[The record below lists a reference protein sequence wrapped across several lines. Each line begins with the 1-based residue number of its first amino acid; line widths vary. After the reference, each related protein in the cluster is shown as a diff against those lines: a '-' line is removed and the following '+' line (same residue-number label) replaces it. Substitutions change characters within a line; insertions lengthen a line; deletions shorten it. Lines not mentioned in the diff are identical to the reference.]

1 MNGER
6 LHENPVY
13 GSADSYV
20 VSVDPMKGGGAKV
33 SYSGG
38 EVAYIDSNGGMLLGS
53 NNTSRTI
60 WVEPQHVEPADP
72 WAVLEFGV
80 IMAWSIVL
88 AAFLSDY
95 CWGKR

>member
-13 GSADSYV
+13 GAADAVTIQNCTFKFS
-20 VSVDPMKGGGAKV
+20 PTLQTF
-33 SYSGG
+33 
-38 EVAYIDSNGGMLLGS
+38 DS
-53 NNTSRTI
+53 TSRTI
-60 WVEPQHVEPADP
+60 WVEPQHVETSGPV
-72 WAVLEFGV
+72 AVLEFGV
-80 IMAWSIVL
+80 IVAWSIVL